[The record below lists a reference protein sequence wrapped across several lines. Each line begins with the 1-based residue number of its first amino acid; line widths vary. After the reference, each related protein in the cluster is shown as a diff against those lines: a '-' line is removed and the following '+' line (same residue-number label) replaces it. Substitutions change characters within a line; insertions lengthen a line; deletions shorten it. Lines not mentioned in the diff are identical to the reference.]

1 MDFLL
6 NPNFAYLVLVIGILL
21 GLLAIVT
28 PGTGLLELGAVF
40 CLLLAGYGAF
50 NLAINPWAPVV
61 LILAVVP
68 FIYALRGYRRLL
80 MLGLSILG
88 FIIGSVFLFTNEN
101 GWPAVHPILAS
112 VVSLLAGG
120 FLWITVSKTV
130 QAFQARP
137 SHDLEALIGQVGEA
151 KTRIHEQGSV
161 QVAGELWTAR
171 SEKVIPAGSAIRVT
185 GREGFILVVEKTQ
198 VS

>member
-6 NPNFAYLVLVIGILL
+6 NPNFAYLMLVIGVLL
-21 GLLAIVT
+21 GMLAIVT

-50 NLAINPWAPVV
+50 NLDINPWAPVV
-61 LILAVVP
+61 LIVAVVP
-68 FIYALRGYRRLL
+68 FIYALRGTRRLL

-88 FIIGSVFLFTNEN
+88 FIIGSVFLFVNPN
-101 GWPAVHPILAS
+101 GWPAVNPLLAT

-120 FLWITVSKTV
+120 FLWVTVSKTL

-137 SHDLEALIGQVGEA
+137 SHDLDALLGQVGEA
-151 KTRIHEQGSV
+151 KTRVHEQGSV

-171 SEKVIPAGSAIRVT
+171 SEKVIPAGSAVRVT
-185 GREGFILVVEKTQ
+185 GREGFVLTVEKTQ
-198 VS
+198 AE